1 VTTHGIDGI
10 GELGLLERIKPY
22 LSAGA
27 GGDDAAVIADA
38 TGFVV
43 ASTDMFVEGVHFDFG
58 WMSAE
63 DVGWRSLALALGD
76 LAAKGAQPLWALT
89 SIALPNRWTV
99 ERLTSLYDGMAGL
112 AKGLK
117 LAIAGG
123 DMSSTDGPAVLSLT
137 VAGHTMTMPLA
148 RAQAEVGWSVA
159 VTGPLGAA
167 AVALR
172 ERRAHRL
179 VPLIDEGKRLNE
191 LALCCGDIS
200 DGLVREMEKFAAM
213 AGVGCV
219 LHAEEVPRAA
229 GASVEDALTSGEE
242 PELVCVGPEH
252 LIAEAGLHTVGT
264 MTVER
269 TVRVI
274 DARGT
279 AVLLAKTGYDHFA

>member
-1 VTTHGIDGI
+1 MTLEGI

-22 LSAGA
+22 LAAGA

-89 SIALPNRWTV
+89 SIAMPNRWTV
-99 ERLTSLYDGMAGL
+99 ERLTSLYGGMAGL

-123 DMSSTDGPAVLSLT
+123 DMSATDGPAVMSLT
-137 VAGHTMTMPLA
+137 VVGHTTTMPLA
-148 RAQAEVGWSVA
+148 RAQAEAGWTVA

-179 VPLIDEGKRLNE
+179 VPLIDEGKRLNQ

-219 LHAEEVPRAA
+219 LQAADIPRSP

-242 PELVCVGPEH
+242 AELVCVGPER
-252 LIAEAGLHTVGT
+252 LIAEAGLRPVGT
-264 MTVER
+264 LTHDKTIKV
-269 TVRVI
+269 V
-274 DARGT
+274 DARG
-279 AVLLAKTGYDHFA
+279 ADLRLEKTGYDHFA

>member
-1 VTTHGIDGI
+1 MTLEGI

-22 LSAGA
+22 LAAGA

-89 SIALPNRWTV
+89 SIAMPNRWTV
-99 ERLTSLYDGMAGL
+99 ERLTSLYGGIAGL

-123 DMSSTDGPAVLSLT
+123 DMSATDGPAVLSLT
-137 VAGHTMTMPLA
+137 VVGHTTTMPLA
-148 RAQAEVGWSVA
+148 RAQAEAGWTVA
-159 VTGPLGAA
+159 VTGPLGGA

-179 VPLIDEGKRLNE
+179 VPLIDEGKRLNQ

-219 LHAEEVPRAA
+219 LQAADIPRSP

-242 PELVCVGPEH
+242 AELVCVGPER
-252 LIAEAGLHTVGT
+252 LIAEAGLRPVGT
-264 MTVER
+264 LTQDKTIKV
-269 TVRVI
+269 V
-274 DARGT
+274 DARG
-279 AVLLAKTGYDHFA
+279 ADLRLEKTGYDHFA